1 MQKYERRRYKRFPIE
16 LSLKASKLFKQDYI
30 CLDDVN
36 ADVTLIDIS
45 RAGIGFLCGKELP
58 LDYYFD
64 TKITF
69 EGKDFFYCVIKII
82 RTGESPQEGKFF
94 YGAEF
99 VGLAPFLA
107 DKVDEY
113 GKALDQKYI

>member
-1 MQKYERRRYKRFPIE
+1 MPKYERRRYKRFPIE
-16 LSLKASKLFKQDYI
+16 LSLTTSKLFKQDYI
-30 CLDDVN
+30 CLEDVN
-36 ADVTLIDIS
+36 ADISLVDIS
-45 RAGIGFLCGKELP
+45 RAGIGFVCGKELP

-69 EGKDFFYCVIKII
+69 EEKDFFYCVIKII
-82 RTGESPQEGKFF
+82 RTADSPEEGKFF

-113 GKALDQKYI
+113 GRALDQKYI

>member
-1 MQKYERRRYKRFPIE
+1 MQKYDRRRYRRFPIE
-16 LSLKASKLFKQDYI
+16 LSLMASKLFKQDYV

-36 ADVTLIDIS
+36 IDITLIDIS
-45 RAGIGFLCGKELP
+45 RTGIGFTCGKELP

-69 EGKDFFYCVIKII
+69 EDKDFFYCVIKII
-82 RTGESPQEGKFF
+82 RTADSHEEGRYF

-113 GKALDQKYI
+113 GRALDQKCR